1 MQQRISPLLDEVA
14 FKIGTLRAARNRFS
28 DRLAPEFSIFDYLR
42 TDEMGLSRCIAS
54 LLDPKGKHGQGYV
67 FLEAFLECIGSAAAW
82 AKNAG
87 GCLVVPEKQANG
99 QRRIDIYLEFPNG
112 AIGIENKPWAG
123 DQDCQLTD
131 YACYLKKSAG
141 AKRWLL
147 LFLCDRDPSE
157 NSMTRD
163 EREKLSGGGQ
173 FVRCNY
179 SEIIEWLEICACKSK
194 ALNVRV
200 FIEELAKFIRVNING
215 ELDMSEE
222 KEACNIILKSKD
234 SLSSAFEIYKA
245 IDGVKKNLMN
255 KFRDDLE
262 SELKSLGF
270 HLVWDKNLEN
280 KWQSNVGFGVKFRQ
294 EQNLYLRFEFE
305 YSGLNGLF
313 WGIRRES
320 DSIKND
326 PDIWSPIRG
335 LMANLFSAGRESEW
349 WPWYSTNT
357 KDGLD
362 VDVKDWW
369 KGELPWA
376 MILDDSNDR
385 LIKKV
390 SRLACRVHDTF
401 AEKVTLLSAG
411 VSLNTLDVSDERH

>member
-1 MQQRISPLLDEVA
+1 MQQQLSPLLDEVA
-14 FKIGTLRAARNRFS
+14 FKIGTLREARNRFS

-54 LLDPKGKHGQGYV
+54 LLDPTGKHGQGNV

-87 GCLVVPEKQANG
+87 SCLVVPEKQANG

-141 AKRWLL
+141 TKKWLL

-157 NSMTRD
+157 NSITRD
-163 EREKLSGGGQ
+163 EQEKLSGGGQ

-179 SEIIEWLEICACKSK
+179 SEIIEWLEVCACRSK

-200 FIEELAKFIRVNING
+200 FIEELGKFIRVNIKG

-222 KEACNIILKSKD
+222 KETCNIILKSKE
-234 SLSSAFEIYKA
+234 SLCSAFEIYKA
-245 IDGVKKNLMN
+245 IDGVKKNLLK

-262 SELKSLGF
+262 FELKSVGF

-280 KWQSNVGFGVKFRQ
+280 NWKSCVGFGVKFRQ
-294 EQNLYLRFEFE
+294 QQNLYLRFEFE
-305 YSGLNGLF
+305 YSGLSGLF

-320 DSIKND
+320 GSIKND
-326 PDIWSPIRG
+326 PDIWNPIRD
-335 LMANLFSAGRESEW
+335 LMANLFNTSRQSEW

-357 KDGLD
+357 RDGFD
-362 VDVKDWW
+362 VDIKDWW

-376 MILDDSNDR
+376 MIMDYGDDR
-385 LIKKV
+385 LVKKV
-390 SRLACRVHDTF
+390 SKLACRVNEAF
-401 AEKVTLLSAG
+401 AENVTLLSAG
-411 VSLNTLDVSDERH
+411 IQMNDHS